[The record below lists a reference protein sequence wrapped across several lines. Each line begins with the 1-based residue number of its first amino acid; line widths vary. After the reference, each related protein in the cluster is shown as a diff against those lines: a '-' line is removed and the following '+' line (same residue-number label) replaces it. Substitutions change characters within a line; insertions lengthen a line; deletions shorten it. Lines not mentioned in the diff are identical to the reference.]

1 MKFYTIAMPVFEY
14 KVRDRGGKIV
24 SSSIEAETID
34 QVRNALRARELFI
47 VSIKAPAT
55 GLQGEINIPGFESKP
70 SLKDVAIFSKQM
82 ATMIGSG
89 VPLVQ
94 SLNILFRQI
103 ENPGL
108 KKIIKQTRTNVEGGS
123 PLSDS
128 IAQYPK
134 VFSRLFLNLVRSGE
148 ASGNLD
154 SILERV
160 SFFLEKELELRGKIR
175 GAMTYPTIV
184 MVFALLITYFLLVTV
199 VPQFA
204 GILNQLGSELPP
216 LTSFLIDVS
225 NILQHQLWIV
235 AIVVAIIVF
244 IYRAYYGTYAG
255 RRVIDRIKLKLPVF
269 GNLIQKSAIAMF
281 ARTFS
286 LLLES
291 GVNVIESLDITKG
304 TADNAIVEDAI
315 ENCKN
320 AVIGGDQMAN
330 SLAVSPVFPPMV
342 VSMIAIGEET
352 GSVDNMLKK
361 IADYYDREV
370 DEAVDQLTAAI
381 EPIMIMFL
389 GGIVGMI
396 VAGMF
401 LPMFKIIGTLSQ
413 Q

>member
-1 MKFYTIAMPVFEY
+1 MPVFEY

-24 SSSIEAETID
+24 SSSIEAETMD

-47 VSIKAPAT
+47 VSIKPPVT
-55 GLQGEINIPGFESKP
+55 GLQGEIKIPGFESKP
-70 SLKDVAIFSKQM
+70 SLKDVAIFAKQM

-94 SLNILFRQI
+94 SLNIMQKQM

-108 KKIIKQTRTNVEGGS
+108 KKIVKQMRTNVEGGS
-123 PLSDS
+123 PLSES

-134 VFSRLFLNLVRSGE
+134 VFSKLFLNLVRSGE
-148 ASGNLD
+148 VSGNLD

-160 SFFLEKELELRGKIR
+160 SQFLEKDLAMRGKIKS
-175 GAMTYPTIV
+175 AMTYPTIV
-184 MVFALLITYFLLVTV
+184 MCFALLITYFLLTTI

-204 GILNQLGSELPP
+204 QILIQLKTELPP
-216 LTSFLIDVS
+216 LTQFLINVS
-225 NILQHQLWIV
+225 EFLQHQIIFLVIIV
-235 AIVVAIIVF
+235 GVIVF
-244 IYRAYYGTYAG
+244 IYQSYYKTHNG
-255 RRVIDRIKLKLPVF
+255 RRVIDAIKLRLPVM
-269 GNLIQKSAIAMF
+269 GNLIQKSAIATF

-291 GVNVIESLDITKG
+291 GVNVIESLEITKG
-304 TADNAIVEDAI
+304 TAGNAIVEDSI

-330 SLAVSPVFPPMV
+330 SLAVSTVFPPMV

-370 DEAVDQLTAAI
+370 DEAIEQLTAAI
-381 EPIMIMFL
+381 EPIMIVFL
-389 GGIVGMI
+389 GIIVGMI